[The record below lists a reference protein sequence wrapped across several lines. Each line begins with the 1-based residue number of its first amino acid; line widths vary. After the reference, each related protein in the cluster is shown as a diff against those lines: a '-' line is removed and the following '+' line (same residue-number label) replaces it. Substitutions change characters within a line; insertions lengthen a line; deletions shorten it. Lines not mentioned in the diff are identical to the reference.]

1 MKIRINNIEF
11 REYIINNGD
20 NKYSVR
26 YNVKEDSYSVRLISL
41 NVSHWDRNS
50 MGYVGITQDFFN
62 ELKNVI
68 NNSK

>member
-1 MKIRINNIEF
+1 MEITHEI

-20 NKYSVR
+20 NNYSVR

-41 NVSHWDRNS
+41 NESHWGRNS

>member
-1 MKIRINNIEF
+1 MEITHEI

-26 YNVKEDSYSVRLISL
+26 YNVKEDSYSVRLSSL
-41 NVSHWDRNS
+41 NESHWDRNS